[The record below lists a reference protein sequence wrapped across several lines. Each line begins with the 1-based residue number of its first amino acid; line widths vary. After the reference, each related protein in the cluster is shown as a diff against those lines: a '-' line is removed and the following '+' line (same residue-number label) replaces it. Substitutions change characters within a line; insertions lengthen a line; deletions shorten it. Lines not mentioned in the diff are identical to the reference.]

1 MYRGLPTVRG
11 PISDALLQTGLLL
24 DFAVRTA
31 AAAFRSVRRAR
42 FSWTEFLQQAWFLA
56 AVTTLP
62 ALLVTIPLGV
72 VVALNVG
79 SLAGQLGAQ
88 GYGGAVVAFV
98 IVGQAAPLICALMI
112 SGVGGSAMCSDL
124 GARKIREEVDALE
137 VMALPVIE
145 RLVVP
150 RVVAAAVVNALLA
163 CIVLLVGIATTFL
176 FQVWVLGDA
185 PGAFLRTLTQFSRVP
200 DFVVALL
207 KAAVFAVLTALVS
220 CFKGLTAKG
229 GPGGVGTAVNEA
241 VVISFI
247 LVFVANTVITEL
259 YPVLVPAKGEY

>member
-1 MYRGLPTVRG
+1 MHRELPTARG
-11 PISDALLQTGLLL
+11 PIADALLQVGLLL

-31 AAAFRSVRRAR
+31 GAAFRTVGRAR
-42 FSWTEFLQQAWFLA
+42 FNVAEFLRQATFLA
-56 AVTTLP
+56 SVTTLP

-112 SGVGGSAMCSDL
+112 SGVGGSAMCADL

-137 VMALPVIE
+137 VMGLPVVE

-150 RVVAAAVVNALLA
+150 RVVAAVVVNALLA
-163 CIVLLVGIATTFL
+163 CIVLLVGITTTFL
-176 FQVWVLGDA
+176 FQVLVLGDA

-207 KAAVFAVLTALVS
+207 KAAVFAVLAALVS
-220 CFKGLTAKG
+220 CFKGLTARG
-229 GPGGVGTAVNEA
+229 GPGGVANAVNEA
-241 VVISFI
+241 VVISFV
-247 LVFVANTVITEL
+247 LVFVANAVITEL